1 MSETTTRLPRRRL
14 RAWPASGGAV
24 QMSATPEGADETTA
38 SPVWEVPAGDVAE
51 AMAVLSAVADP
62 EALDLKTQRDSL
74 AHELE
79 NAKREIT
86 RLERERDEAREAF
99 DAISGESAHL
109 LEEYFQPAPVRVARC
124 AACSQHEL
132 VDKKDAAARAL
143 AKTARR
149 YKRERDEARDEAL
162 IESARAYSQ
171 GVEDMRQVA
180 AQAMQVEYGLL
191 AARVID
197 GLSVSAQTPPPAPR
211 DSHMTSEVR
220 ALVKRYGAP
229 AIAAEAARQ
238 AKEEGR

>member
-14 RAWPASGGAV
+14 RAWHASGGAV
-24 QMSATPEGADETTA
+24 QMSATPEGADETAA

-51 AMAVLSAVADP
+51 AMAVLSAVVDP
-62 EALDLKTQRDSL
+62 SALDLKTQRDAM

-79 NAKREIT
+79 NAKR
-86 RLERERDEAREAF
+86 
-99 DAISGESAHL
+99 
-109 LEEYFQPAPVRVARC
+109 
-124 AACSQHEL
+124 
-132 VDKKDAAARAL
+132 AL
-143 AKTARR
+143 ADA
-149 YKRERDEARDEAL
+149 E
-162 IESARAYSQ
+162 ARAYSQ
-171 GVEDMRQVA
+171 GVEDMRQEA

-197 GLSVSAQTPPPAPR
+197 GLSVSAQTPAPAPR

-220 ALVKRYGAP
+220 SLVKRYGAP

>member
-51 AMAVLSAVADP
+51 AMAVLSAVAAP
-62 EALDLKTQRDSL
+62 EALDLKTQRDAM

-79 NAKREIT
+79 NAKR
-86 RLERERDEAREAF
+86 
-99 DAISGESAHL
+99 
-109 LEEYFQPAPVRVARC
+109 
-124 AACSQHEL
+124 
-132 VDKKDAAARAL
+132 AL
-143 AKTARR
+143 ADA
-149 YKRERDEARDEAL
+149 E
-162 IESARAYSQ
+162 ARAYSQ
-171 GVEDMRQVA
+171 GVEDMRQA
-180 AQAMQVEYGLL
+180 AINDLLKRDSVEWALGGEYGGID
-191 AARVID
+191 AARIVRD
-197 GLSVSAQTPPPAPR
+197 AQVSAQTPPPAPR

-220 ALVKRYGAP
+220 SLVKRYGAP

>member
-14 RAWPASGGAV
+14 RAWHASGGAV
-24 QMSATPEGADETTA
+24 QMSATPEGTDETTA

-51 AMAVLSAVADP
+51 AIAVLSAVADP

-79 NAKREIT
+79 NAKR
-86 RLERERDEAREAF
+86 
-99 DAISGESAHL
+99 
-109 LEEYFQPAPVRVARC
+109 
-124 AACSQHEL
+124 
-132 VDKKDAAARAL
+132 AL
-143 AKTARR
+143 ADV
-149 YKRERDEARDEAL
+149 E
-162 IESARAYSQ
+162 ARAYSQ

-220 ALVKRYGAP
+220 SLVKRYGAP